1 MSGDTIYTVGH
12 SNTGVEAFIALLRRH
27 GIIAVADVRSRPY
40 SQFLPHFNQ
49 PALKAALREAGIG
62 YVFLG
67 KELGA
72 RPDDPGCYVAGKAR
86 YERIAA
92 TPLFAEGIARLR
104 RGLRTSRIAIMCAEK
119 DPLVCHRA
127 ILVCH
132 ELRRLEPDLT
142 VEHILADGGL
152 ESHGHL
158 EQRLL
163 GEHGLHQASLFGPRS
178 PDELLEEA
186 YRRQGERIAFTREEQ
201 SSDEYPAASR

>member
-1 MSGDTIYTVGH
+1 MSGDTIFTIGH
-12 SNTGVEAFIALLRRH
+12 SNTGVAEFIALLRRH
-27 GIIAVADVRSRPY
+27 EIIAVADVRSRPY
-40 SQFLPHFNQ
+40 SQYLPHFNQ

-72 RPDDPGCYVAGKAR
+72 RPDDPGCYVEGKAR

-92 TPLFAEGIARLR
+92 TAPFAEGIARLR
-104 RGLRTSRIAIMCAEK
+104 KGLRTSRIAIMCAEK
-119 DPLVCHRA
+119 DPLVCHRT
-127 ILVCH
+127 ILVCYH
-132 ELRRLEPDLT
+132 LRRLEPDLT
-142 VEHILADGGL
+142 IAHILAAGGL
-152 ESHGHL
+152 ESHEQV

-178 PDELLEEA
+178 PEELLAEA

-201 SSDEYPAASR
+201 HNDDDRAASS